1 MKVFKILILSLLIYN
16 CGFGQKLDSII
27 YKSGINEKSTPFEV
41 EKTLGKSK
49 NDTTFLKAIIEKS
62 ALKSLKIGCLNLL
75 GISARNNSQYLK
87 ALKYHEEAF
96 TASNKANLPEH
107 KAFSL
112 NMIGV
117 AYRRI
122 DNIKDALENH
132 NAALQIL
139 ENLKPESESILRN
152 TAISLNSIG
161 NIFLSLKQYDLAQK
175 NFEKSLEIE
184 KQVKNTL
191 GLAINNQNLGY
202 ISETLNDFK
211 AALNYYKISL
221 KYNKEIE
228 SKLGIVICNNSIAQV
243 LLKQNKTLDAQS
255 YIEPS
260 LKLSDELGDDY
271 YKTLTKTNAG
281 WIYSN
286 LNQKEKALKFLNE
299 ALALADKNKLISSQ
313 EEIHKQFANH
323 YEHNK
328 EPGKSLFHLR
338 KQQFYAQEVLNESN
352 LKFTSELLQKYDSE
366 KKETQISLLEKEN
379 ELVKYKLA
387 RNSAITI
394 FSVVLM
400 VLLGLVMYNLYRN
413 WQIRSQR
420 KVLVLEQQMLRSQM
434 NPHFLFNSLN
444 SIKLYII
451 NNEKEKAVF
460 YLNKFSKLM
469 RNILN
474 NSQEKEITLK
484 EELDMTELYMNLENI
499 RFDEQINFNIIHDKN
514 LNLENIK
521 VPSLILQPFVENAIW
536 HGLSNKSGD
545 KNLKINIL
553 KISEKNI
560 AIEIIDNGIGR
571 IKAAEIKAQKISKQQ
586 ESMGLKI
593 TKSRLENFAKNM
605 NGEISIEFVDLIDS
619 KNEALGT
626 KVIISLPI

>member
-1 MKVFKILILSLLIYN
+1 MRLYKILIFSILFYN
-16 CGFGQKLDSII
+16 IGFGQKVDSVI
-27 YKSGINEKSTPFEV
+27 YKSGINEKSTPFEI
-41 EKTLGKSK
+41 EQSLGKNK

-62 ALKSLKIGCLNLL
+62 PIRSLKIGVLNLL

-87 ALKYHEEAF
+87 SLKYHKQAFEE
-96 TASNKANLPEH
+96 SDKAKLTEH

-184 KQVKNTL
+184 KKVKNTL

-202 ISETLNDFK
+202 ISEAKNDFK
-211 AALNYYKISL
+211 TALNYYKISL

-260 LKLSDELGDDY
+260 LKLAEDLGDDY

-286 LNQKEKALKFLNE
+286 LNQNEKAVKFLNE
-299 ALALADKNKLISSQ
+299 ALILADKNKLISSQ

-323 YEHNK
+323 YELNN
-328 EPGKSLFHLR
+328 EPEKSLFHLR

-474 NSQEKEITLK
+474 NSQEKEISLK
-484 EELDMTELYMNLENI
+484 EELDITELYMNLENI

-514 LNLENIK
+514 LNLEFIK

-553 KISEKNI
+553 KISEKSI
-560 AIEIIDNGIGR
+560 GIEIIDNGIGR
-571 IKAAEIKAQKISKQQ
+571 LKAAEIKAQKISKQQ
-586 ESMGLKI
+586 ESLGLKI

-605 NGEISIEFVDLIDS
+605 NGEISIEFIDLIDS
-619 KNEALGT
+619 RNNALGT